1 MTLAAQ
7 RETVEEVAK
16 LKSDAKRR
24 QQIQKFGFFVLVVTT
39 TIAVVYPFYWMVM
52 ASFTPQGYSLS
63 HAPLLLP
70 DEFSLDAYITI
81 FTERPLLKWMTNTIV
96 VTVGATLIVLP
107 VAILASYSL
116 NRFKF
121 WGRTPFM
128 FLVLLSQLLPASALI
143 VPMFLI
149 FKDYQL
155 LNTTL
160 GIMIA
165 YTTFML
171 PMSIWVLWGYMQS
184 IPLDFEEAAL
194 VDGCDALQAFLRI
207 TLPLAAPGIAATA
220 LFIFLE
226 GWNHYLLAFVLAGD
240 TNQWVISLGLY
251 SFIGQYEI
259 QIEQMMATSVVAA
272 VPALVVFAILQR
284 YLRGGLSLG
293 GLKG

>member
-1 MTLAAQ
+1 
-7 RETVEEVAK
+7 
-16 LKSDAKRR
+16 
-24 QQIQKFGFFVLVVTT
+24 
-39 TIAVVYPFYWMVM
+39 
-52 ASFTPQGYSLS
+52 
-63 HAPLLLP
+63 
-70 DEFSLDAYITI
+70 
-81 FTERPLLKWMTNTIV
+81 

>member
-1 MTLAAQ
+1 MTIAAT
-7 RETVEEVAK
+7 RETRDRTGKMKA
-16 LKSDAKRR
+16 AARR
-24 QQIQKFGFFVLVVTT
+24 NRLIHGFGFFVLVVTT

-52 ASFTPQGYSLS
+52 ASFTPPGYSLAN
-63 HAPLLLP
+63 APLLLP
-70 DEFSLDAYITI
+70 EEWSIEAYTRI
-81 FTERPLLKWMTNTIV
+81 FTERPLLEWLGNTIA
-96 VTVGATLIVLP
+96 VTVGATLIVMP
-107 VAILASYSL
+107 VSLLASYSL
-116 NRFKF
+116 NRFRF
-121 WGRTPFM
+121 RGRVPFI

-143 VPMFLI
+143 VPLFLI
-149 FKDYQL
+149 FRDFGL
-155 LNTTL
+155 LNTTP

-184 IPLDFEEAAL
+184 IPLEFEEAAM
-194 VDGCDALQAFLRI
+194 VDGCNAFQAFMRV
-207 TLPLAAPGIAATA
+207 TLPLAAPGLAATA

-226 GWNHYLLAFVLAGD
+226 GWNHYLLAFVLSSD
-240 TNQWVISLGLY
+240 TDQWVISLGLY
-251 SFIGQYEI
+251 SFIGQYNI

>member
-1 MTLAAQ
+1 MTLAAT
-7 RETVEEVAK
+7 RETAQEVAQ
-16 LKSDAKRR
+16 LKASAKRR
-24 QQIQKFGFFVLVVTT
+24 HRIQQFGFFVLVVTT

-70 DEFSLDAYITI
+70 DQFSIDAYTSI
-81 FTERPLLKWMTNTIV
+81 FTERPLFKWMMNTIV

-107 VAILASYSL
+107 VAVLASYSL
-116 NRFKF
+116 NRFRF

-149 FKDYQL
+149 FKDYHL
-155 LNTTL
+155 LNTTV

-171 PMSIWVLWGYMQS
+171 PMSIWVLWGYMQT
-184 IPLDFEEAAL
+184 IPLEFEEAAM
-194 VDGCDALQAFLRI
+194 VDGCDALQAFIRV

-272 VPALVVFAILQR
+272 IPALVVFAILQR
-284 YLRGGLSLG
+284 YLRGGLALG